1 LTLDLLSKN
10 LPLLAEESVY
20 RVGHWVTR
28 GPDSPSM
35 AARAAG
41 PPTLFIFWRP
51 VAVEAVVRGIAEGV
65 KLSIVPTRRV
75 PRVLRH
81 GPK

>member
-1 LTLDLLSKN
+1 MLV
-10 LPLLAEESVY
+10 EGVY

-28 GPDSPSM
+28 GMDIPSM

-41 PPTLFIFWRP
+41 PSTCFIFWRP
-51 VAVEAVVRGIAEGV
+51 VAVAAIARNYAEGV

-75 PRVLRH
+75 PPQCLETRATEVGIGDL
-81 GPK
+81 